1 MSTRLRNIGIP
12 GVNPPEKTCE
22 DDVNCPFHGK
32 IKLRGRIIKGNV
44 ISTKMHDT
52 VVIQRDYDFYVPK
65 YERYER
71 RHSRLSAHCPACI
84 EVRVGDEVQV
94 CETRRISK
102 TVAFVV
108 VERTKKG
115 DE

>member
-1 MSTRLRNIGIP
+1 MSTQLRNVGIP
-12 GVNPPEKTCE
+12 GVTPPEKECTN
-22 DDVNCPFHGK
+22 DVNCPFHGT
-32 IKLRGRIIKGNV
+32 ITTRGRILKGIV
-44 ISTKMHDT
+44 VSTKMNNT
-52 VVIQRDYDFYVPK
+52 IVIQRDYDFYVPK

-71 RHSRLSAHCPACI
+71 RHTRQSAHCPACI
-84 EVRVGDEVQV
+84 EVAVGDEVQI

-108 VERTKKG
+108 VECTKKG